1 MPFLKKIIFKI
12 YIKYHPTIFH
22 LASKAIKA
30 YQSLGHHILALESD
44 MEVFTEVLEPLI
56 KVATPNLDIE
66 HVHNFDIDLPMKQLL
81 SLYFQ
86 F

>member
-1 MPFLKKIIFKI
+1 
-12 YIKYHPTIFH
+12 
-22 LASKAIKA
+22 
-30 YQSLGHHILALESD
+30 